1 MPDERARFRDDR
13 RYAPGKGLCRDDVE
27 RRFGHH
33 DHQHMQCQRKRRQEV
48 FRHTGAA
55 QEAQGEKSRIRRMR
69 MRMHDAAAAHHRHHQ
84 EQISVG
90 GYYFRDPQHTQIP
103 GTARKSV
110 LREEKDRGDF
120 RGQRSDRRGTACEE
134 ALQAQ
139 IIREHHV
146 RLQQFLHVLH
156 RAVHERQRE
165 EQEAGRYRKRDNG
178 TCRRRSKG
186 SHPAGAERQLIQRR
200 RGKRQRVRFCR
211 SHIYDKRY
219 RRTRAY
225 QIHDLAS

>member
-1 MPDERARFRDDR
+1 MNKDKEMDLLNGKKYNIITFGCQMNEHDSGDDR

-33 DHQHMQCQRKRRQEV
+33 DHQHMQCQGKRRQEV

-84 EQISVG
+84 EQISLG

-120 RGQRSDRRGTACEE
+120 RGQRIRSSRDCLRRGFTST
-134 ALQAQ
+134 
-139 IIREHHV
+139 
-146 RLQQFLHVLH
+146 
-156 RAVHERQRE
+156 
-165 EQEAGRYRKRDNG
+165 N
-178 TCRRRSKG
+178 RS
-186 SHPAGAERQLIQRR
+186 
-200 RGKRQRVRFCR
+200 
-211 SHIYDKRY
+211 
-219 RRTRAY
+219 
-225 QIHDLAS
+225 